1 MPDRFRIALA
11 VTALALA
18 TVSAVD
24 SASAGILNWSW
35 FAVPLYGIPY

>member
-1 MPDRFRIALA
+1 MPDKFRTALA
-11 VTALALA
+11 MAVLALA

>member
-1 MPDRFRIALA
+1 MPDKFRIALA
-11 VTALALA
+11 VTTLALA

-24 SASAGILNWSW
+24 SASAGINWSW